1 MTLVLCSP
9 DGRLLGA
16 LPPFDVASPWWP
28 DVEPVVAGAQARF
41 KVRATVLRVLRTTG
55 RGPDGGAGVYLA
67 ETPDAVDQLEE
78 PDAELRGLARAE
90 HALRQPWARPGGPA
104 ADVAWA
110 DERLAAAGR
119 PRSGHATQVKSWNL
133 SCVLRLPTVAG
144 AVWCK
149 HVPAFLGHEGGVL
162 EAVGRDDPDLVPE
175 VLARRRDADGT
186 SVTLLADVP
195 GVDQWEAPE
204 PVLATMARRW
214 VGVQA
219 RWAVRMPEL
228 LALGVPDQRS
238 TALAAAVAA
247 LVRRPDVRA
256 TLDGP
261 ELEAVDAVVAA
272 LPDRLAA
279 LEACGLP
286 ATLVHG
292 DLHPG
297 NWIGDGRRLVLVD
310 WGDSVVGTPDA
321 RRPGV
326 PRAGAGRPGAR
337 PGPGRRRP
345 GVGAGGAGRR
355 SRAGDGP
362 RRPGRRAAPRAGLP
376 PLPRRHR
383 GDRTR
388 LPRAGRP
395 RHAQARGGDCV
406 GSHVVIRAFRR
417 ARVGSLRM
425 LITTANELPGYD
437 ITQVIGEVFGLTV
450 RSRNIGS
457 QLGAGLK
464 SLVGGE
470 LRGMTTMLA
479 QGRQQAIDRLVEE
492 TQAKGGNAIVAMR
505 FDTSEFGGMGTE
517 ICAYGTAV
525 VAQPAG

>member
-1 MTLVLCSP
+1 VTLVLCSP

-28 DVEPVVAGAQARF
+28 DVEPVVAGAQSRF

-55 RGPDGGAGVYLA
+55 RGPDGGEGVYLA

-90 HALRQPWARPGGPA
+90 HALRQPWARSGGPA

-119 PRSGHATQVKSWNL
+119 PRSGPATQVKSWNL

-149 HVPAFLGHEGGVL
+149 HVPAFLGHEGAVL
-162 EAVGRDDPDLVPE
+162 DAVGRDDPDLVPE
-175 VLARRRDADGT
+175 VLARRTDADGT

-256 TLDGP
+256 TLDDP

-272 LPDRLAA
+272 LPDRLVA

-310 WGDSVVGTPDA
+310 WGDSVVGHPMLDALAFLERVPAGPVRDRVRDVVVQAWAQAVPDA
-321 RRPGV
+321 DPA
-326 PRAGAGRPGAR
+326 RAMDL
-337 PGPGRRRP
+337 
-345 GVGAGGAGRR
+345 VGQVAAL
-355 SRAGDGP
+355 
-362 RRPGRRAAPRAGLP
+362 RRALVY
-376 PLPRRHR
+376 RRFLD
-383 GDRTR
+383 G
-388 LPRAGRP
+388 
-395 RHAQARGGDCV
+395 
-406 GSHVVIRAFRR
+406 I
-417 ARVGSLRM
+417 
-425 LITTANELPGYD
+425 
-437 ITQVIGEVFGLTV
+437 
-450 RSRNIGS
+450 
-457 QLGAGLK
+457 
-464 SLVGGE
+464 
-470 LRGMTTMLA
+470 
-479 QGRQQAIDRLVEE
+479 EE
-492 TQAKGGNAIVAMR
+492 TERDYHEQDVPDMLRLAVA
-505 FDTSEFGGMGTE
+505 
-517 ICAYGTAV
+517 TASG
-525 VAQPAG
+525 AMS